1 MVYNADMRRII
12 TLIAVLA
19 VSLAASAGGAYAQTS
34 TTGFSDVPDDHP
46 RKADIDYAVER
57 GWLQG
62 DDDGTFQPDRIVD
75 QAGITAVASRVFDA
89 VSEEGVSRLDV
100 ALFMQHG
107 NQALTAPLP
116 ASVTAPVFSDWPPAE
131 GHEGHEDAD
140 ASVGYAAARGWFR
153 GYPDG
158 TFRPRRTVTSRQVAA
173 VIGRAFP
180 QGISRA
186 ELAAFLLHG
195 NRAVIAHEASR
206 AWDKVGEQAL
216 DAQAGWNNV
225 CDDVDSLLQDF
236 PTYLQRIMKAHESE
250 IAAEDAVAVGW
261 QADIAFWETIADP
274 NAAEEKALSTARAAA
289 AAWSAAADAERAVL
303 ASWRGDLTTEEGRKI
318 ASDAAWAA
326 RRAETAAW
334 NSAEEAVQAAAEAES
349 RAEATVADAWSE
361 ASDKAT
367 VAAAT
372 WNSFPPLTN
381 LVAACGD
388 WKGAWEQWEEW
399 ASAMSVANDA
409 LAAVA

>member
-1 MVYNADMRRII
+1 MRRII
-12 TLIAVLA
+12 TLISVLA
-19 VSLAASAGGAYAQTS
+19 VGMALSAGGAYAQTS
-34 TTGFSDVPDDHP
+34 AMEFSDIPDDHP

-57 GWLQG
+57 GWFQG
-62 DDDGTFQPDRIVD
+62 YDDGTFKPDQTVSAD
-75 QAGITAVASRVFDA
+75 EITALARRVFDA

-107 NQALTAPLP
+107 NLDLTAPIP
-116 ASVTAPVFSDWPPAE
+116 ASVTAPVFSDWPPAD

-158 TFRPRRTVTSRQVAA
+158 TFRPHRIITSRQVAA
-173 VIGRAFP
+173 VIDRAFP

-186 ELAAFLLHG
+186 EMAAFLLHG

-206 AWDKVGEQAL
+206 AWDEVGEQAL

-225 CDDVDSLLQDF
+225 CDNLDDLQDF
-236 PTYLQRIMKAHESE
+236 AAYLQRIMRAHEAE
-250 IAAEDAVAVGW
+250 IAAEEAVAVGW
-261 QADIAFWETIADP
+261 RADIVFWETIAGR
-274 NAAEEKALSTARAAA
+274 NAAEEEALSTARAAA

-303 ASWRGDLTTEEGRKI
+303 ASWQGDLTTEEGRKV

-326 RRAETAAW
+326 REAETEAW
-334 NSAEEAVQAAAEAES
+334 NSAQEAVQAAAEAES

-367 VAAAT
+367 AAAAT

-381 LVAACGD
+381 LAAACGD
-388 WKGAWEQWEEW
+388 WVGAWEQWEEW
-399 ASAMSVANDA
+399 AAAMSVANDA